1 MDAVKENL
9 GRKIKIAPKKLIL
22 KISQGITA
30 CLTLQ

>member
-9 GRKIKIAPKKLIL
+9 GRKIKIALIELIL
-22 KISQGITA
+22 EISQGVTA